1 MSAVLKSVKPQTLG
15 KTIDS
20 LWALREVKRAKEAEI
35 KEIEGQISAAESTLL
50 ERLDAEDTVKSEGK
64 NASVSISESV
74 NFNITDFDEFAK
86 YVGKSKQ
93 FHLFQ
98 RRVSE
103 LAVRE
108 IFENKGAV
116 PGLTPY
122 TKRKINLRSLS
133 KSA

>member
-35 KEIEGQISAAESTLL
+35 KEIEGQISAAESMLFD
-50 ERLDAEDTVKSEGK
+50 RLDAEDTVKGEGK